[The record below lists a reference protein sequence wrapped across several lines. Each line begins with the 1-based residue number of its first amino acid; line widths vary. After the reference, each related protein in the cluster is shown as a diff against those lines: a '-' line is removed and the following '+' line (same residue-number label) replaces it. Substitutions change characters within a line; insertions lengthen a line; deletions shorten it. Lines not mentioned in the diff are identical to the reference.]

1 MQKKIRWGIMGA
13 GAVIHRWIK
22 GAVQLED
29 LEIKAIS
36 SRCVASAKEVAERW
50 DIPCVMTYDEMVNCP
65 DIDIVYIAV
74 PHTVHR
80 ELALKAMNAGKNV
93 LLEKP
98 ATVNA
103 EEFQELIECAKINNV
118 FLMEAVWTR
127 FFALKAMNAGKNV
140 LLEKP
145 ATVNAEEFQE
155 LIECAKINNVFLME
169 AVWTRFFPVIQK
181 ALNYIEN
188 GRIGEIRT
196 VESNFSFR
204 VADNDRSR
212 LTDPLRGGGGLLD
225 TGVYNLHFAYMV
237 YNKAP
242 VHMKGMASIDTD
254 EHHFQV
260 DEQAAYIG
268 QYDHGELAI
277 MMSGIRTETLHTAY
291 IYGTKGY
298 MVIPVFWK
306 PTKLEVVIGEEKEI
320 VENPVSQKIDGIVDE
335 GYQYEIAY
343 VNRCIREGIKESS
356 CVPWNTSLNVLR
368 QMDGLRKDWGL
379 IYPSE
384 TKGGRL

>member
-74 PHTVHR
+74 PHIVHR
-80 ELALKAMNAGKNV
+80 EL
-93 LLEKP
+93 
-98 ATVNA
+98 
-103 EEFQELIECAKINNV
+103 
-118 FLMEAVWTR
+118 
-127 FFALKAMNAGKNV
+127 ALKAMNAGKNV

-320 VENPVSQKIDGIVDE
+320 VENPVPQKIDGIVDE

>member
-13 GAVIHRWIK
+13 GAVIERWVK
-22 GAVQLED
+22 GALQIAD

-36 SRCVASAKEVAERW
+36 SRSVASAKEVADRW
-50 DIPCVMTYDEMVNCP
+50 NIPYVMTYDEMAECP

-74 PHTVHR
+74 PHTAHR
-80 ELALKAMNAGKNV
+80 EL
-93 LLEKP
+93 
-98 ATVNA
+98 
-103 EEFQELIECAKINNV
+103 
-118 FLMEAVWTR
+118 
-127 FFALKAMNAGKNV
+127 ALKAMNAGKNV

-181 ALNYIEN
+181 ALAYIEN
-188 GRIGEIRT
+188 GKIGEVRA

-204 VADNDRSR
+204 VADNDKSR

-242 VHMKGMASIDTD
+242 VCMKGMASIDTD
-254 EHHFQV
+254 EQHFQV

-268 QYDHGELAI
+268 QYDRGELAI

-291 IYGTKGY
+291 VYGTNGY

-306 PTKLEVVIGEEKEI
+306 PTELEVVIGEKTELIEI
-320 VENPVSQKIDGIVDE
+320 PVSQKVEGVVDE

-343 VNRCIREGIKESS
+343 VNECIREGIKESPY
-356 CVPWNTSLNVLR
+356 VPWNTTLNILK
-368 QMDGLRKDWGL
+368 QMDRLRKEWGL
-379 IYPSE
+379 SYPSE
-384 TKGGRL
+384 EKGGRL